1 MRFLSA
7 EGRQSAGD
15 QGDFARAKTSSRQP
29 DGRMAIGGRQWDQ
42 LPLSVPGTGG
52 ACPVPPTPA
61 FACLIDDTLGN
72 AIAVASAKAGYF
84 YTYTPTAAPA
94 GSYTNLATPAN
105 QNSTGVKNFFT
116 DESGVVRFVSGAA
129 ATAASPAI

>member
-1 MRFLSA
+1 
-7 EGRQSAGD
+7 
-15 QGDFARAKTSSRQP
+15 
-29 DGRMAIGGRQWDQ
+29 
-42 LPLSVPGTGG
+42 
-52 ACPVPPTPA
+52 
-61 FACLIDDTLGN
+61 LIDDTLAL

-116 DESGVVRFVSGAA
+116 DESGVIRFVSGAA
-129 ATAASPAI
+129 ATVASPAI